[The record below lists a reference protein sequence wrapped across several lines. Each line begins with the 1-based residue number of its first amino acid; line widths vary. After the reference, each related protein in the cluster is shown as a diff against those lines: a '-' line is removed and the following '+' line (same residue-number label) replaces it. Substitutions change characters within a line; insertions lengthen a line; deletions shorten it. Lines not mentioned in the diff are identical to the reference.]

1 MRYDLF
7 ELRGLEMRWYDRA
20 WRVAVLVFCIAVLLA
35 DLFYWRAG

>member
-7 ELRGLEMRWYDRA
+7 EYHGLTVAEKA
-20 WRVAVLVFCIAVLLA
+20 WRIAFLLVLIAVLLA

>member
-7 ELRGLEMRWYDRA
+7 EYHGLTVGEKA
-20 WRVAVLVFCIAVLLA
+20 WRIAFLLALIAVLLA